1 MTAWQNE
8 KASDEY
14 KKRMQISE
22 RLTEERRA
30 LKKAAHTARQDLLRG
45 AKLNAAILRGSRVW
59 DHLSH
64 WEKELLEDF
73 NSGKLTRAR
82 DDCDAAFGWSKQ
94 MRSAAGSAVSRM
106 VR

>member
-1 MTAWQNE
+1 M
-8 KASDEY
+8 SH
-14 KKRMQISE
+14 
-22 RLTEERRA
+22 TERA
-30 LKKAAHTARQDLLRG
+30 LLD
-45 AKLNAAILRGSRVW
+45 
-59 DHLSH
+59 
-64 WEKELLEDF
+64 DF